1 MKIGEIKALLA
12 GTPTAEDVALL
23 RQDERAGVQK
33 LLASYDK
40 RQEKERKERE
50 RYAAMLTF
58 ERQYLELPGI
68 RYVAGLD
75 EAGRG
80 PLAGPLVI
88 AGVIL
93 PPDGDAAF
101 IAGLNDSKKLSAARR
116 EALYPVIL
124 EKALAVVVNIVSISN
139 IDKENIYHATQ
150 EGMEQILDCLR
161 VPADKAPAGRLASRP
176 QVALVDA
183 MHPHVP
189 GIETVPIIHGDALS
203 ASIAAASVVA
213 KVTRDRMMAGLD
225 KIYPGY
231 GLAQNK
237 GYGSQLHMDA
247 IRQLGA
253 TKIHRRSYEPVR
265 SMNLPP
271 VAARDNYLFTPVEG
285 VEDPGLRQVLE
296 DLEHQ
301 DA

>member
-1 MKIGEIKALLA
+1 MKIQEIKSILTAN
-12 GTPTAEDVALL
+12 PTEGQLQEI

-33 LLASYDK
+33 LLAAYEK
-40 RQEKERKERE
+40 RLEKERAERMRFAVMLNYEKE
-50 RYAAMLTF
+50 
-58 ERQYLELPGI
+58 YLALPGI
-68 RYVAGLD
+68 TRIVGVD

-93 PPDGDAAF
+93 PEDVF
-101 IAGLNDSKKLSAARR
+101 IAGLNDSKKLSEAKR
-116 EALYPVIL
+116 EALYPEIL
-124 EKALAVVVNIVSISN
+124 DKAVAVLVNVVSISN

-150 EGMEQILDCLR
+150 EGMEQILQQIA
-161 VPADKAPAGRLASRP
+161 VRP

-183 MHPHVP
+183 MHPRVE

-213 KVTRDRMMAGLD
+213 KVTRDRLMQRLAQV
-225 KIYPGY
+225 YPQY

-247 IRQLGA
+247 IRQFGA
-253 TKIHRRSYEPVR
+253 TKIHRRSYEPIR

-271 VAARDNYLFTPVEG
+271 VEERKNYLFAPENG
-285 VEDPGLRQVLE
+285 KEDAGLAALIH
-296 DLEHQ
+296 DLEN
-301 DA
+301 

>member
-1 MKIGEIKALLA
+1 MKLAEIKAILA
-12 GTPTAEDVALL
+12 GSPTEEQLNEL

-33 LLASYDK
+33 LLVAYDK
-40 RQEKERKERE
+40 KQEKVKQERE
-50 RYAAMLTF
+50 RFANMLNY
-58 ERQYLELPGI
+58 EKEYMALPGI
-68 RYVAGLD
+68 QYIVGVD

-93 PPDGDAAF
+93 PEDVF
-101 IAGLNDSKKLSAARR
+101 IAGLNDSKKLSEVKR
-116 EALYPVIL
+116 EALYPEIL
-124 EKALAVVVNIVSISN
+124 EKAVAVLVNVVSISN
-139 IDKENIYHATQ
+139 IDKENIYRATQ
-150 EGMEQILDCLR
+150 EGMEQILRRIR
-161 VPADKAPAGRLASRP
+161 VRP

-183 MHPHVP
+183 MHPHVE

-213 KVTRDRMMAGLD
+213 KVTRDRLMKQLD
-225 KIYPGY
+225 QVYPQY

-247 IRQLGA
+247 IRQFGA
-253 TKIHRRSYEPVR
+253 TKIHRRSYEPIR

-271 VAARDNYLFTPVEG
+271 VEVRDNYLFEPENGKEDEG
-285 VEDPGLRQVLE
+285 LKALLE
-296 DLEHQ
+296 DLE
-301 DA
+301 A

>member
-1 MKIGEIKALLA
+1 MKLADIKAILA
-12 GTPTAEDVALL
+12 GNPTEEQLKGL
-23 RQDERAGVQK
+23 RQDERSGVQK
-33 LLASYDK
+33 LLAAYDK
-40 RQEKERKERE
+40 KLEKEKFERE
-50 RYAAMLTF
+50 RFASML
-58 ERQYLELPGI
+58 QYEKEYLSLPGI
-68 RYVAGLD
+68 NHIIGVD

-93 PPDGDAAF
+93 PEAVF
-101 IAGLNDSKKLSAARR
+101 IAGLNDSKKLSEAKR
-116 EALYPVIL
+116 EALYPEIL
-124 EKALAVVVNIVSISN
+124 KKAVAVLVNVVSISN

-150 EGMEQILDCLR
+150 EGMEQILQQIR
-161 VPADKAPAGRLASRP
+161 VRP

-183 MHPHVP
+183 MHPHVE

-213 KVTRDRMMAGLD
+213 KVTRDHLML
-225 KIYPGY
+225 KLSQVYPQY

-237 GYGSQLHMDA
+237 GYGSQLHMEA
-247 IRQLGA
+247 IRHFGA

-271 VAARDNYLFTPVEG
+271 VEERDNYLFEPVNNK
-285 VEDPGLRQVLE
+285 EDTGLKALIE
-296 DLEHQ
+296 DLN
-301 DA
+301 A

>member
-58 ERQYLELPGI
+58 ERQYLEQPGI

-101 IAGLNDSKKLSAARR
+101 IAGLNDSKKLSAAKR

-124 EKALAVVVNIVSISN
+124 EKALAVVVNVVSISN

-161 VPADKAPAGRLASRP
+161 VSAGKAPAGLPASRP

-183 MHPHVP
+183 MHPHEP
-189 GIETVPIIHGDALS
+189 GIKAVPIIHGDALS

-213 KVTRDRMMAGLD
+213 KVTRDRMMVELD
-225 KIYPGY
+225 TIYPGY

-247 IRQLGA
+247 IRRLGA
-253 TKIHRRSYEPVR
+253 TKIHRRSYEPIR

-285 VEDPGLRQVLE
+285 VEDQGLRRVLA
-296 DLEHQ
+296 DLEQ
-301 DA
+301 PDA

>member
-1 MKIGEIKALLA
+1 MKLAEIKTILA
-12 GTPTAEDVALL
+12 GNPTEEQLAELKK
-23 RQDERAGVQK
+23 DERAGVQK
-33 LLASYDK
+33 LLAAYDK
-40 RQEKERKERE
+40 KREKEK
-50 RYAAMLTF
+50 M
-58 ERQYLELPGI
+58 ERQRFANMLSYEKEYMALPGI
-68 RYVAGLD
+68 QYIVGVD

-93 PPDGDAAF
+93 PEDVF
-101 IAGLNDSKKLSAARR
+101 IAGLNDSKKLSEAKR
-116 EALYPVIL
+116 EALYPEIL
-124 EKALAVVVNIVSISN
+124 EKAVAVMVNVVSISN

-150 EGMEQILDCLR
+150 EGMEQILHRIR
-161 VPADKAPAGRLASRP
+161 VRP

-183 MHPHVP
+183 MHPHVE
-189 GIETVPIIHGDALS
+189 GVETIPIIHGDALS

-213 KVTRDRMMAGLD
+213 KVTRDRLMQKLD
-225 KIYPGY
+225 QVYPRY

-247 IRQLGA
+247 IRQFGA

-271 VAARDNYLFTPVEG
+271 VEARDNYLYEPEKG
-285 VEDPGLRQVLE
+285 KEDAGLQELLE
-296 DLEHQ
+296 DLE
-301 DA
+301 A

>member
-1 MKIGEIKALLA
+1 MKLQEIKAILS
-12 GTPTAEDVALL
+12 GNPTEVQLQEL

-33 LLASYDK
+33 LLAAYDK
-40 RQEKERKERE
+40 KQEKEKQERE
-50 RYAAMLTF
+50 RFANML
-58 ERQYLELPGI
+58 QYEKEYLSLPGI
-68 RYVAGLD
+68 AHIVGVD

-93 PPDGDAAF
+93 PENVF
-101 IAGLNDSKKLSAARR
+101 IAGLNDSKKLSEAKR
-116 EALYPVIL
+116 EALYPEIL
-124 EKALAVVVNIVSISN
+124 DKSVAVLVNVVSISN
-139 IDKENIYHATQ
+139 IDKENIYRATQ
-150 EGMEQILDCLR
+150 EGMEQILRQIR
-161 VPADKAPAGRLASRP
+161 VRP

-183 MHPHVP
+183 MHPHVE

-213 KVTRDRMMAGLD
+213 KVTRDRLMYQLD
-225 KIYPGY
+225 KVYPRY

-247 IRQLGA
+247 IRQFGA
-253 TKIHRRSYEPVR
+253 TKIHRRSYEPIR

-271 VAARDNYLFTPVEG
+271 VEERENYLFEPVNG
-285 VEDPGLRQVLE
+285 KEDAGLKALIE
-296 DLEHQ
+296 DLNG
-301 DA
+301 